1 MVTEN
6 HYAIIPRVGNKKL
19 QGIIQVVIS
28 LGLLALLVYQ
38 VGPAAILS
46 TFAEI
51 SLTWYALALLLFMGN
66 IVLRAYRWYLLLHAL
81 DERPSF
87 LYLTY
92 LYFVGFF
99 FNNFIPTGFGG
110 DVVKVLGVR
119 QTYGRGIDA
128 LSSVIMERLTGLL
141 GSSLI
146 ALLAL
151 TWNALVSPAHLEVP
165 APLLLMTFMVS
176 IGIMA
181 GFIILRW
188 AQPLDWLA
196 RSMPFTRPIT
206 ANQKVLR
213 LADTVRRY
221 PISELWRA
229 LLISI
234 PFTISL
240 IFVQYAVA
248 RALHVDVSWPL
259 FALFVPIIALVN
271 LLPISFNGLGTR
283 EGVYLL
289 LFVPAGIPS
298 EQAIAMSLAYYG
310 LRIIAGL
317 LGGAM
322 LAVRSLSNV
331 ARTAAVR
338 ESPRT

>member
-1 MVTEN
+1 
-6 HYAIIPRVGNKKL
+6 
-19 QGIIQVVIS
+19 
-28 LGLLALLVYQ
+28 
-38 VGPAAILS
+38 
-46 TFAEI
+46 
-51 SLTWYALALLLFMGN
+51 
-66 IVLRAYRWYLLLHAL
+66 
-81 DERPSF
+81 
-87 LYLTY
+87 
-92 LYFVGFF
+92 
-99 FNNFIPTGFGG
+99 
-110 DVVKVLGVR
+110 VLGVR

-151 TWNALVSPAHLEVP
+151 TWNALASPALEVP
-165 APLLLMTFMVS
+165 TPLLALTLLVS

-181 GFIILRW
+181 GFVILRW
-188 AQPLDWLA
+188 AQPIDWLA
-196 RSMPFTRPIT
+196 RRMPFTRPIT
-206 ANQKVLR
+206 ANQKVVR

-221 PISELWRA
+221 PMSELWRA

-248 RALHVDVSWPL
+248 RALHVDVGWPL

-271 LLPISFNGLGTR
+271 LLPIAFNGLGTR
-283 EGVYLL
+283 EGIYLL

-298 EQAIAMSLAYYG
+298 EQAIAMSLAYYA
-310 LRIIAGL
+310 LRVIAGL

-331 ARTAAVR
+331 ARTTEVR
-338 ESPRT
+338 GSPRT